1 MAHSMPVHD
10 EALFMAAMT
19 ENIQIAARYYK
30 NERVKLG
37 LLGALK
43 LAKAMLMLTLAY

>member
-30 NERVKLG
+30 NELG

-43 LAKAMLMLTLAY
+43 LAKAMFLLTLAY

>member
-19 ENIQIAARYYK
+19 ENIQIAATYK

-43 LAKAMLMLTLAY
+43 LAKAMLLLTLAY